1 MNLTYFPKEKSKLH
15 LNRYITFIKSRSLRV
30 LSENSEVERHH
41 IVPKC
46 FCLNQEYCN
55 SKENIIELSS
65 REHYIAHM
73 MLWKAFGGKM
83 TYVFNMMT
91 NFNKLKT
98 SSKLYESLKRE
109 AKLQNKEYLKRYYSI
124 DKNRQQRG
132 DFHRGH
138 SYEDSFGIEKAKKVK
153 EKLSV
158 NARLRFKD
166 KSKHPMYG
174 KPLPEET
181 KEKIRKKTKGKSY
194 EEKFGKEKAKE
205 MKMKCSKRSKGK
217 TYEERYG
224 PERAELQRKNLSKK
238 LKGKKRTEETKKKLS
253 EIAKNRKLSKETKKK
268 IGEKSLNRICIN
280 NGKSEKKIY
289 LSELDFCLNQGWMK
303 GRITKSYIGITNGKE
318 DKKIPQ
324 SKLSHYLNLGWTK
337 GSIKKQENQKGHK
350 NPSYR
355 KAVEKYEKIA
365 SIAESLILC
374 SDLTDKEIYNILK
387 EKFNTTFCLNL
398 FIEWDK
404 NLKFVERKKIK
415 QPNGYSVYKTV
426 CELL

>member
-1 MNLTYFPKEKSKLH
+1 MANLYLK
-15 LNRYITFIKSRSLRV
+15 
-30 LSENSEVERHH
+30 
-41 IVPKC
+41 
-46 FCLNQEYCN
+46 
-55 SKENIIELSS
+55 
-65 REHYIAHM
+65 
-73 MLWKAFGGKM
+73 
-83 TYVFNMMT
+83 
-91 NFNKLKT
+91 KLK
-98 SSKLYESLKRE
+98 K
-109 AKLQNKEYLKRYYSI
+109 
-124 DKNRQQRG
+124 
-132 DFHRGH
+132 
-138 SYEDSFGIEKAKKVK
+138 
-153 EKLSV
+153 
-158 NARLRFKD
+158 
-166 KSKHPMYG
+166 
-174 KPLPEET
+174 
-181 KEKIRKKTKGKSY
+181 KIRKKTKGKSY

-205 MKMKCSKRSKGK
+205 MKMKCSERSKGK

-280 NGKSEKKIY
+280 NGESEKKIY
-289 LSELDFCLNQGWMK
+289 LSELDFYLNQGWMK

-374 SDLTDKEIYNILK
+374 SDLADKEIYNILK